1 MLDTSILQGKT
12 AAYYTLGCKLNF
24 AETAALALRLEHFGV
39 RRARKGERAD
49 LCIVNTCSVTE
60 VADHKGRQA
69 IHRMTREHP
78 GAMVVVT
85 GCYAQLQPARLAAI
99 AGVSLVVGAEQK
111 QQLVPLIMQR
121 MCERDTGVP
130 GQETQSAAQSGGTV
144 AAAPKS
150 PGAETFFPSCARG
163 ERTRWWLKVQD
174 GCNYFCTYCTIPM
187 ARGRS
192 RNASVESLVAQAREV
207 AESGASQAKEIV
219 LTGVN
224 IGDFGR
230 STGESFLQLL
240 RALDAVEGIDRYR
253 ISSLEPDLLHDEII
267 DFVAQSRAFMPHFH
281 VPLQSGSDEVLHLMH
296 RRYDTA
302 LFRSKI
308 LRIKQL
314 MPHAFI
320 GVDVM
325 VGTRGERPDLFEET
339 CRFLEELPVSQ
350 LHVFPYSERPG
361 TRALQIPYAVAPQE
375 KHLRAQRLIALSER
389 KHAEFCGQFVG
400 TVRPVLFERATHGTL
415 MHGFTDNYIRVQ
427 IPQGENLDGRI
438 LPVRLGK
445 PNARGDAL
453 LAEKP

>member
-24 AETAALALRLEHFGV
+24 AETAALASQLERFGV
-39 RRARKGERAD
+39 RRAREGEHAD
-49 LCIVNTCSVTE
+49 LCVVNTCTVTE

-69 IHRMTREHP
+69 IHRMAREHP

-85 GCYAQLQPARLAAI
+85 GCYAQLQPERLAAI
-99 AGVSLVVGAEQK
+99 AGVTLVVGAEQK
-111 QQLVPLIMQR
+111 QQLVPLIVQR
-121 MCERDTGVP
+121 MTERETGAWAQEPQRAASSVP
-130 GQETQSAAQSGGTV
+130 TTE
-144 AAAPKS
+144 
-150 PGAETFFPSCARG
+150 GATPRRKAEAFFPSCARG
-163 ERTRWWLKVQD
+163 DRTRWWLKVQD

-192 RNASVESLVAQAREV
+192 RNASVASLVAQARAV
-207 AESGASQAKEIV
+207 ADSGTSQAKEIV

-230 STGESFLQLL
+230 STGESFLDLL

-281 VPLQSGSDEVLHLMH
+281 VPLQSGSDEVLHLMR

-314 MPHAFI
+314 MPQAFI

-325 VGTRGERPDLFEET
+325 VGTRGERPELFEET
-339 CRFLEELPVSQ
+339 YRFLQELPVSQ

-361 TRALQIPYAVAPQE
+361 TRALQIPYAVTPQE
-375 KHLRAQRLIALSER
+375 KHRRVQRLIALSEQ
-389 KHAEFCGQFVG
+389 KHKAFCQQFAG
-400 TVRPVLFERATHGTL
+400 TVRPVLFEHATRGTL
-415 MHGFTDNYIRVQ
+415 MHGFTDNYIRVE
-427 IPQGENLDGRI
+427 ITQGADLDGRI
-438 LPVRLGK
+438 LPVRLGQ

>member
-1 MLDTSILQGKT
+1 MLDTSILQGKK

-24 AETAALALRLEHFGV
+24 AETAALALQLEHEGV
-39 RRARKGERAD
+39 RNTRKGERAD
-49 LCIVNTCSVTE
+49 LCIVNTCTVTE

-69 IHRMTREHP
+69 IHRMVREHP

-85 GCYAQLQPARLAAI
+85 GCYAQLQPEQIAAI
-99 AGVSLVVGAEQK
+99 EGVTLVVGAEQK
-111 QQLVPLIMQR
+111 EQLVPLIMQR
-121 MCERDTGVP
+121 MCERDTDLAGV
-130 GQETQSAAQSGGTV
+130 ENMLHAQCGNTATGTPPRPQ
-144 AAAPKS
+144 AAA
-150 PGAETFFPSCARG
+150 FFPSCARG

-192 RNASVESLVAQAREV
+192 RNASVASLVAQAQEV
-207 AESGASQAKEIV
+207 ADSGTSQAKEIV

-230 STGESFLQLL
+230 STGESFLELL
-240 RALDAVEGIDRYR
+240 RALDAIEGIDRYR
-253 ISSLEPDLLHDEII
+253 ISSIEPDLLHDDII

-281 VPLQSGSDEVLHLMH
+281 IPLQSGSDEVLRLMH

-302 LFRSKI
+302 LFRSKV

-314 MPHAFI
+314 MPQAFI

-325 VGTRGERPDLFEET
+325 VGTRGERPELYEET
-339 CRFLEELPVSQ
+339 FRFLHDLPVSQ

-361 TRALQIPYAVAPQE
+361 TRALQIPYAVTPQE
-375 KHLRAQRLIALSER
+375 KHLRAQRLIELSER
-389 KHAEFCGQFVG
+389 KHREFCQQFVG
-400 TVRPVLFERATHGTL
+400 TVRPVLFEHATHGTL

-427 IPQGENLDGRI
+427 IPQGENWDGQI

-445 PNARGDAL
+445 PNAKGDAL
-453 LAEKP
+453 LVEKP